1 VSNTCKA
8 IGALIIA
15 SALGGCIS
23 HGPGGVAY
31 STESSPSV
39 GATGSGAGG
48 ALSGSAT
55 PELQPEQKEQ
65 KEQRGNTPPGV
76 DRDGHGPAAGAIVDP
91 SGAATR
97 GKPY

>member
-1 VSNTCKA
+1 LSKRKA
-8 IGALIIA
+8 IAALVLA
-15 SALGGCIS
+15 MGVAGCMT
-23 HGPGGVAY
+23 HGPGEVAY
-31 STESSPSV
+31 SVRDTENV
-39 GATGSGAGG
+39 GATGTGAGG
-48 ALSGSAT
+48 TVSGST
-55 PELQPEQKEQ
+55 KVE